1 MTIEIPTL
9 EDIEQIRNLNQK
21 YLITHL
27 TDTEKQGGFIRIEYT
42 ESELKKIIEA
52 KEIVVAKDENR
63 VVGYYLI
70 GRKSDSVALTY
81 QHNKAREITWEKPIT
96 TDKIGYGCQVCIE
109 TNYRN
114 NGLFADMLID
124 LTNLVKN
131 KYSYLLCSV
140 SDDNLVSYN
149 SHINNGWILIDSMNK
164 TKYLIYN
171 SHKSKI

>member
-9 EDIEQIRNLNQK
+9 EDIKQIRNLNQK

-27 TDTEKQGGFIRIEYT
+27 TDTEKQGGFIRIEYS

-52 KEIVVAKDENR
+52 KEIVVAKDENKI
-63 VVGYYLI
+63 VGYYLI

-81 QHNKAREITWEKPIT
+81 QHNKAKEITWESPII

-114 NGLFADMLID
+114 SGLFTSMLIE
-124 LTNLVKN
+124 LTKNVKN
-131 KYSYLLCSV
+131 KYAYLLCSV
-140 SDDNLVSYN
+140 SDDNVISMN
-149 SHINNGWILIDSMNK
+149 AHRNNGWKIIESAEP
-164 TKYLIYN
+164 TKYLTYN
-171 SHKSKI
+171 THQSAI